1 MDGDFTTLFF
11 GAVIA
16 IVSSIVTYWVNH
28 LLSVREQRLKREFEI
43 TEKGRDFFHQTYGI
57 VASLSD
63 LVTPFLIEDDSDS
76 LMICIEKG
84 YMMQPKKD
92 IIKRYKQNYE
102 KCAKE
107 WYECREKGLE
117 VFITEESADLLRHF
131 WAYAGF
137 FYETE
142 DWEKNKEVIK
152 RFGTISRQFCN
163 QLDKILGLTQRKS
176 RIPKWLNP
184 KNWRRIIR
192 SENID

>member
-1 MDGDFTTLFF
+1 MNGDLTTLFL

-16 IVSSIVTYWVNH
+16 IVSSTVTYFVNH
-28 LLSVREQRLKREFEI
+28 LLNVREQRLKREFEI
-43 TEKGRDFFHQTYGI
+43 TEKGRDFFHQIYGI

-63 LVTPFLIEDDSDS
+63 LVTPFLIEDDSDN
-76 LMICIEKG
+76 LMICTEKG
-84 YMMQPKKD
+84 YMMQPKKE

-102 KCAKE
+102 RCAKA

-117 VFITEESADLLRHF
+117 VFITEESADLLRRF
-131 WAYAGF
+131 WAYAGY

-152 RFGTISRQFCN
+152 KFRAISWQFCN
-163 QLDKILGLTQRKS
+163 HLDKIIGLPKRES

-184 KNWRRIIR
+184 KKWPTIIR
-192 SENID
+192 SEKV